1 MENNGINRRRLL
13 LASFFTIVAG
23 GVGFAVRGA
32 ILVDWGNQ
40 FGFTMTELGSITGG
54 GFAGF
59 GAIIILFSLIVDRVG
74 YKPLLVLA
82 FIVHFLSLVVTVAT
96 VYVFDSMG
104 REAAYWCL
112 YSGTFLFAVGN
123 GICESVVNPLVATL
137 YPKEKTHYLNILH
150 AGWPGGMI
158 LGGLLSI
165 AFHGLVSWEVLMS
178 FFLVPVLI
186 YGFIILKEKLPV
198 SEAKEA
204 GVPYRE
210 MFRQFAS
217 PLLITLMVL
226 MVMVGYVELGTDSW
240 IQNIT
245 GNILENPTKGVLLF
259 IYTSALM
266 FVLRFFAGPI
276 VHRISPLGL
285 LFVCSVLGAIGL
297 YILGNSTTG
306 LVMVLAVTIYGIAKS
321 FFWPTMLGVVGER
334 FPRGGAVTMGFVGG
348 VGMLSAGLLGGPGIG
363 YKQDYFASNKI
374 KAEAPQ
380 AYDRYKAADEN
391 SFLFFPPIKGLNGS
405 KVAIVKD
412 NGEQLRADIERWE
425 STGKNLEAN
434 DNLSAL
440 QAWWNKAGEYASE
453 DREPVEQAGF
463 YGAGKALVV
472 TALIPVVM
480 AFGYLILILY
490 FKKRGGYKQIEIDDP
505 QEKNK

>member
-1 MENNGINRRRLL
+1 MEKSHINKSRLL
-13 LASFFTIVAG
+13 FASFFTIVAG
-23 GVGFAVRGA
+23 GVGFAVRGS

-59 GAIIILFSLIVDRVG
+59 GIIIILFSLIVDRVG
-74 YKPLLVLA
+74 YRPLLILA
-82 FIVHFLSLVVTVAT
+82 FFIHFLSLIVTVAT
-96 VYVFDSMG
+96 VYVFDTMG

-165 AFHGLVSWEVLMS
+165 VFHDYVSWEVLIS
-178 FFLVPVLI
+178 FFLVPVFI
-186 YGFIILKEKLPV
+186 YGVIVFKEKLPV

-204 GVPYRE
+204 GVPYKE
-210 MFRQFAS
+210 MFSYFAS
-217 PLLITLMVL
+217 PLLIGLMILMVL
-226 MVMVGYVELGTDSW
+226 IGYVELGTDSW

-276 VHRISPLGL
+276 VHKISPLGL
-285 LFVCSVLGAIGL
+285 LLVCSFLGAIGL

-306 LVMVLAVTIYGIAKS
+306 LIMVFAVTIYGVAKT

-374 KAEAPQ
+374 KAEALE
-380 AYDRYKAADEN
+380 AYDRYKADDEN
-391 SFLFFPPIKGLNGS
+391 SFLFLTPIKGLNGS

-412 NGEQLRADIERWE
+412 DGEQLQADIERWE
-425 STGKNLEAN
+425 STGKSLESN

-440 QAWWNKAGEYASE
+440 KTWWNNAGKHAKK
-453 DREPVEQAGF
+453 DKEPVENAGF

-472 TALIPVVM
+472 TAFIPLVM
-480 AFGYLILILY
+480 AFGYVILILY
-490 FKKRGGYKQIEIDDP
+490 FKKRGGYRQIEI
-505 QEKNK
+505 